1 MLEACVIWM
10 SPLLKKI
17 KKAAPKMLWGAV
29 RFCVWSKIFENRS
42 LICLVRTAQPV
53 ERIGCNALCSEMQAR
68 ITSLYAFSA
77 RKTIRLILLHHRIF
91 PNRSLP

>member
-29 RFCVWSKIFENRS
+29 SAYGLKYLKIG
-42 LICLVRTAQPV
+42 L
-53 ERIGCNALCSEMQAR
+53 
-68 ITSLYAFSA
+68 
-77 RKTIRLILLHHRIF
+77 
-91 PNRSLP
+91 